1 MGKTLK
7 RNVTVRKDYRS
18 RPQAFKAGEELPEW
32 AESLVGAHLFKE
44 PAVTEKGR
52 PVTKKTGLP
61 SAPAPKVEKTEETNE
76 VPQRSASKAT
86 WKKFAEK
93 NGIEVPADA
102 GRDDIVALVAV
113 KFPELAE

>member
-1 MGKTLK
+1 MGKILK
-7 RNVTVRKDYRS
+7 RNVVVRQDYRS
-18 RPQAFKAGEELPEW
+18 RPQAFKAGDELPEW
-32 AESLVGAHLFKE
+32 AEALVGAHVFE
-44 PAVTEKGR
+44 APAVVDKAR

-61 SAPAPKVEKTEETNE
+61 SAPAPKAEKPKETNT

-93 NGIEVPADA
+93 NGIDVPADA

>member
-7 RNVTVRKDYRS
+7 RNVIVRKDHRS

-32 AESLVGAHLFKE
+32 AEALVGAHLFEE

-61 SAPAPKVEKTEETNE
+61 SAPAPKVEKTEEINK